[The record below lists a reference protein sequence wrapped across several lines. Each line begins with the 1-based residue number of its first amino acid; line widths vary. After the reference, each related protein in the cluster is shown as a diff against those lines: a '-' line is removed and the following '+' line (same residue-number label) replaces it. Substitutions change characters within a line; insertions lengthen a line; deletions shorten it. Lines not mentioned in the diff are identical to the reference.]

1 MKKHNME
8 SRLLSEFKKGSK
20 WYMVEGGQFDEFSPR
35 IVNVVIGD
43 TVEEDAVKR
52 TLKLQVLDEKGG
64 LVGKIRFQDKED
76 NGEYSTSDFPLCSI
90 NPGNLP
96 GRFRR
101 YYDFNLFSTI
111 EPALEEVEKRIT
123 DIKEKLSKVRNR
135 MLELGTE
142 ETRLE
147 ELLCTRILVTDKGN
161 YCTYQ
166 DAKTGKRINLS
177 SGCYYKVGTILYLYD
192 GFKLNKVL

>member
-1 MKKHNME
+1 ME

-43 TVEEDAVKR
+43 TVEEDVVKR

-76 NGEYSTSDFPLCSI
+76 NGEYSTSDFPICSI

-177 SGCYYKVGTILYLYD
+177 SGCYYKVGTTMYLYD

>member
-1 MKKHNME
+1 MWE

-20 WYMVEGGQFDEFSPR
+20 WYMVEGGLYDEFSPR
-35 IVNVVIGD
+35 ISNVVIGD
-43 TVEEDAVKR
+43 TVEEDKGKR
-52 TLKLQVLDEKGG
+52 ILNLQVLDEKGG
-64 LVGKIRFQDKED
+64 FVGKIKFQDKED

-96 GRFRR
+96 GRFRM
-101 YYDFNLFSTI
+101 YYEFNLFSTI
-111 EPALEEVEKRIT
+111 EEALDEVEKRIT

-135 MLELGTE
+135 MLGLGTE
-142 ETRLE
+142 EKRLE

-177 SGCYYKVGTILYLYD
+177 AGCYYKVGTTLYLYD

>member
-1 MKKHNME
+1 MWE
-8 SRLLSEFKKGSK
+8 DRLLSEFKKGSK

-43 TVEEDAVKR
+43 IVEEDVVKR

-64 LVGKIRFQDKED
+64 LIGKIRFQDKES

-142 ETRLE
+142 EARLE

-177 SGCYYKVGTILYLYD
+177 AGCYYKVGTTMYLYD

>member
-1 MKKHNME
+1 ME

>member
-1 MKKHNME
+1 ME

-35 IVNVVIGD
+35 IVNVVIGG
-43 TVEEDAVKR
+43 TVEEDVVKR

-64 LVGKIRFQDKED
+64 LIGKIRFQDKEG
-76 NGEYSTSDFPLCSI
+76 NGEYSTSDIPLCSI

-111 EPALEEVEKRIT
+111 EGALEEVEKRIT
-123 DIKEKLSKVRNR
+123 NIKEKLSEVRNR
-135 MLELGTE
+135 MLELDTE
-142 ETRLE
+142 EARLE

-177 SGCYYKVGTILYLYD
+177 SGCYYKVGTTMYLYD

>member
-1 MKKHNME
+1 MWE
-8 SRLLSEFKKGSK
+8 DRLLSEFKKGSK

-43 TVEEDAVKR
+43 TVEEDVVKR
-52 TLKLQVLDEKGG
+52 ILKLQVLDEKGG
-64 LVGKIRFQDKED
+64 LVGKIRFQDKEG
-76 NGEYSTSDFPLCSI
+76 NGEYSTSDIPLCSI

-111 EPALEEVEKRIT
+111 EPALDEVEKRIT

-142 ETRLE
+142 EARLE

-177 SGCYYKVGTILYLYD
+177 AGCYYKVGTILYLYD

>member
-1 MKKHNME
+1 ME

-43 TVEEDAVKR
+43 MVEKDAVKH

-64 LVGKIRFQDKED
+64 LIGKIRFQDKED

-111 EPALEEVEKRIT
+111 EPALDEVEKRIT

-142 ETRLE
+142 EARLE

-177 SGCYYKVGTILYLYD
+177 AGCYYKVGTTMYLYD

>member
-1 MKKHNME
+1 ME
-8 SRLLSEFKKGSK
+8 SRLLSEFRKGSK

-43 TVEEDAVKR
+43 TEEEDAVKR

-64 LVGKIRFQDKED
+64 LIGKIRFQDKED

-111 EPALEEVEKRIT
+111 EGALEEVEKRIT
-123 DIKEKLSKVRNR
+123 DIKEKLSNVRNR

-142 ETRLE
+142 EARLE

-177 SGCYYKVGTILYLYD
+177 AGCYYKVGTILYLYD

>member
-1 MKKHNME
+1 MWE
-8 SRLLSEFKKGSK
+8 DRLLSEFKKGSK

-43 TVEEDAVKR
+43 TVEEDVVKR

-64 LVGKIRFQDKED
+64 LVGKIRFQDKEG
-76 NGEYSTSDFPLCSI
+76 NGEYSTSDIPLCSI

-111 EPALEEVEKRIT
+111 EPALDEVEKRIT
-123 DIKEKLSKVRNR
+123 DIKEKLSEVRNR

-177 SGCYYKVGTILYLYD
+177 AGCYYKVGTILYLYD

>member
-1 MKKHNME
+1 ME

-43 TVEEDAVKR
+43 TVEEDTVKR

-64 LVGKIRFQDKED
+64 LIGKIRFQDKED
-76 NGEYSTSDFPLCSI
+76 NGEYSTSDIPLCSI

-96 GRFRR
+96 GRFRK

-111 EPALEEVEKRIT
+111 EPALDEVEKRIT
-123 DIKEKLSKVRNR
+123 DIKEKLSEVRNR

-142 ETRLE
+142 EARLE

-177 SGCYYKVGTILYLYD
+177 AGCYYKVGTILYLYD

>member
-1 MKKHNME
+1 ME

-52 TLKLQVLDEKGG
+52 ALKLQVLDEKGG

-123 DIKEKLSKVRNR
+123 DIKEKLSEVRNR

-177 SGCYYKVGTILYLYD
+177 SGCYYKVGTTLYLYD

>member
-1 MKKHNME
+1 MWE
-8 SRLLSEFKKGSK
+8 DRLLSEFKKGSK
-20 WYMVEGGQFDEFSPR
+20 WYMVEGGQFDEFCPR

-64 LVGKIRFQDKED
+64 LIGKIRFQDKED
-76 NGEYSTSDFPLCSI
+76 NGEYSTSDIPLCSI

-123 DIKEKLSKVRNR
+123 DIKERLSKVRNR

-142 ETRLE
+142 EARLE

-177 SGCYYKVGTILYLYD
+177 AGCYYKVGTILYLYD

>member
-1 MKKHNME
+1 MWE

-20 WYMVEGGQFDEFSPR
+20 WYIVEGGQYDEFSPR
-35 IVNVVIGD
+35 ISNAVIGD
-43 TVEEDAVKR
+43 TVEEDVVNR

-64 LVGKIRFQDKED
+64 LIGKIKFQDKEG

-96 GRFRR
+96 GRFRM
-101 YYDFNLFSTI
+101 YYEFNLFSNI
-111 EPALEEVEKRIT
+111 EDALVAVEKRIT

-135 MLELGTE
+135 MLTLSTE
-142 ETRLE
+142 EARLE

-177 SGCYYKVGTILYLYD
+177 AGCYYKVGTTLYLYD

>member
-1 MKKHNME
+1 ME

-64 LVGKIRFQDKED
+64 LIGKIRFQDKEG
-76 NGEYSTSDFPLCSI
+76 NGEYSTSDIPLCSI

-111 EPALEEVEKRIT
+111 EPALDEVEKRIT
-123 DIKEKLSKVRNR
+123 DIKEKLSEVRNR

-142 ETRLE
+142 EARLE

-177 SGCYYKVGTILYLYD
+177 AGCYYKVGTILYLYD

>member
-1 MKKHNME
+1 MWE
-8 SRLLSEFKKGSK
+8 DRLLSEFKKGSK

-35 IVNVVIGD
+35 IVNVVIGG
-43 TVEEDAVKR
+43 TVEEDVVKR
-52 TLKLQVLDEKGG
+52 TLKLQVLDEKGE
-64 LVGKIRFQDKED
+64 LVGKIRFQDKKG
-76 NGEYSTSDFPLCSI
+76 NGEYSTSDIPLCSI

-111 EPALEEVEKRIT
+111 EPALDEVEKRIT
-123 DIKEKLSKVRNR
+123 DIKEKLSEVRNR

-177 SGCYYKVGTILYLYD
+177 AGCYYKVGTILYLYD

>member
-1 MKKHNME
+1 MWE

-20 WYMVEGGQFDEFSPR
+20 WYIVEGGQYDEFSPR
-35 IVNVVIGD
+35 ISNVVIGD
-43 TVEEDAVKR
+43 TVEEDVVKR

-64 LVGKIRFQDKED
+64 LIGKIKFQDKEG

-96 GRFRR
+96 GRFRK

-111 EPALEEVEKRIT
+111 EGALEEVEKRIT

-142 ETRLE
+142 EARLE

-177 SGCYYKVGTILYLYD
+177 SGCYYKVGTTMYLYD

>member
-1 MKKHNME
+1 MKKRNME

-43 TVEEDAVKR
+43 TVEEDVVKR

-64 LVGKIRFQDKED
+64 LIGKIRFQDKED

-111 EPALEEVEKRIT
+111 EPALDEVEKRIT
-123 DIKEKLSKVRNR
+123 DIKEKLSEVRNR

-177 SGCYYKVGTILYLYD
+177 AGCYYKVGTILYLYD

>member
-1 MKKHNME
+1 ME

-20 WYMVEGGQFDEFSPR
+20 WYIVEGGLYDEFSPR
-35 IVNVVIGD
+35 ISNVVIGD
-43 TVEEDAVKR
+43 TVEEDTGKR
-52 TLKLQVLDEKGG
+52 TLNLQVLDEKGG
-64 LVGKIRFQDKED
+64 FVGKIKFQDKD
-76 NGEYSTSDFPLCSI
+76 GSGEYSTSDFPPCSI

-96 GRFRR
+96 GRFRM
-101 YYDFNLFSTI
+101 YYSGLNIFSTI
-111 EPALEEVEKRIT
+111 EEALDEVEKRIV
-123 DIKEKLSKVRNR
+123 DIKEKLSEVRNR

-142 ETRLE
+142 EARLE

-177 SGCYYKVGTILYLYD
+177 SGCYYKVGTTMYLYD

>member
-1 MKKHNME
+1 MWE
-8 SRLLSEFKKGSK
+8 DRLLSEFKKGSK
-20 WYMVEGGQFDEFSPR
+20 WYMVEGGQFDEFCPR
-35 IVNVVIGD
+35 IVNVIIGD
-43 TVEEDAVKR
+43 TVEEDAVER
-52 TLKLQVLDEKGG
+52 ILKLQVLDEKGG
-64 LVGKIRFQDKED
+64 LVGKINFRDKD
-76 NGEYSTSDFPLCSI
+76 GSGEYRTSDFPLCSI

-101 YYDFNLFSTI
+101 YYSNFNLFSAI
-111 EPALEEVEKRIT
+111 EGALEEVEKRII
-123 DIKEKLSKVRNR
+123 DIREKLSKVRNR

-142 ETRLE
+142 EARLE
-147 ELLCTRILVTDKGN
+147 ELLCTRILVTDMGN

-177 SGCYYKVGTILYLYD
+177 AGCYYKVGTTMYLYD